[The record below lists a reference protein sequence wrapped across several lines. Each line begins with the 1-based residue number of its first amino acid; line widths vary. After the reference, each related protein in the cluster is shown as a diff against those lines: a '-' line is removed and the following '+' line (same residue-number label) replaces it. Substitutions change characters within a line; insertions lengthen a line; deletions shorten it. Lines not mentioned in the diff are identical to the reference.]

1 VSFLPGLTQSKK
13 YGLGRKIMASSAKA
27 VVFGG
32 ESKQVYNFQR
42 QEFEDKAML
51 YLQTAMT
58 DLSRSCGVEVVHSP
72 CDPSVITACMTSE
85 PVHQSYIEGYRP
97 FIAITR
103 SQMYPGYK
111 NKPAFKEVELC
122 DAFPSPKHADFP
134 ILPDLDINP
143 LYRLLELPSSVDH
156 DAVQRLAFGIAVG
169 LKKFVM
175 NGKTFITC
183 NMLVPA
189 DAGTTSFGYSAL
201 YASAVEPIYNFH
213 MKSRGKPAIVL
224 LNGYNKIGKNHS
236 ESYYAVEQ
244 YTLEDVEKL
253 LGIEKSAGGS
263 PLPSAVDATPA
274 TATSERP
281 VELPVDATP
290 AASESPSDDQSFS
303 APDGDIK
310 LPKWVK
316 KSKSDSDKSDSDAG
330 SNG

>member
-1 VSFLPGLTQSKK
+1 
-13 YGLGRKIMASSAKA
+13 MASSAKS
-27 VVFGG
+27 VIFGG
-32 ESKQVYNFQR
+32 ESKQVYNYQK

-51 YLQTAMT
+51 YTQTAMS
-58 DLSRSCGVEVVHSP
+58 DLSRSCGVEVIHSP
-72 CDPSVITACMTSE
+72 CLPSVVAACMNSE
-85 PVHQSYIEGYRP
+85 PVHQSRVEGIFRP
-97 FIAITR
+97 FVVITK

-111 NKPAFKEVELC
+111 NKPAFREVELC

-134 ILPDLDINP
+134 SLPDLDINP
-143 LYRLLELPSSVDH
+143 LYRLLELPSSVGQ
-156 DAVQRLAFGIAVG
+156 DAVQRLSFGIVVG
-169 LKKFVM
+169 VKKFVI
-175 NGKTFITC
+175 NGTTYITC
-183 NMLVPA
+183 NMLEPA
-189 DAGTTSFGYSAL
+189 DTTITSFGYSVL
-201 YASAVEPIYNFH
+201 YASANEAIYNFH
-213 MKSRGKPAIVL
+213 MLSRGKPQVVL
-224 LNGYNKIGKNHS
+224 FNGYNKIGKNHV
-236 ESYYAVEQ
+236 EAFYAVEQ

-281 VELPVDATP
+281 VELSVDATP

>member
-1 VSFLPGLTQSKK
+1 
-13 YGLGRKIMASSAKA
+13 MASSMKA

-32 ESKQVYNFQR
+32 ESKEVYDYQK
-42 QEFEDKAML
+42 QEFTNKSML
-51 YLQTAMT
+51 YTQTAMT

-72 CDPSVITACMTSE
+72 CDSVVITACMTSE
-85 PVHQSYIEGYRP
+85 PVHQSYVEGFRP
-97 FIAITR
+97 FMVITKSR
-103 SQMYPGYK
+103 MYPGVK
-111 NKPAFKEVELC
+111 NKPAFKEAELC

-143 LYRLLELPSSVDH
+143 LYRLLELPSSVDQ
-156 DAVQRLAFGIAVG
+156 DAVQRLVFGIAVG
-169 LKKFVM
+169 LKKFVID
-175 NGKTFITC
+175 GKTYTSC
-183 NMLVPA
+183 NLLVPV
-189 DAGTTSFGYSAL
+189 DAGTTAFGYSAL
-201 YASAVEPIYNFH
+201 YASVVEPIYNFH

-224 LNGYNKIGKNHS
+224 LNGYNKIGKNHG
-236 ESYYAVEQ
+236 EAYYAVEQ
-244 YTLEDVEKL
+244 HTLEDVEKL

-303 APDGDIK
+303 ASDGDIK